1 MIETN
6 VSKNSLW
13 KTARFG
19 DKKEIKKWIL
29 EFQFDCG
36 DLIENNK
43 FIGLES
49 VQKII
54 ENVGDKKIYW
64 KIQLLEFRILFIDFF
79 PESFSRRF
87 FCIFMASFILRTF

>member
-13 KTARFG
+13 KTDRFE

-54 ENVGDKKIYW
+54 ENVGDKKIYR
-64 KIQLLEFRILFIDFF
+64 KILLLEF
-79 PESFSRRF
+79 
-87 FCIFMASFILRTF
+87 